1 MNSNKRSNNSL
12 QAAVN
17 KRLNLVI
24 ILALILVALLCVA
37 TSGTAEY
44 VHKTVNT
51 QWSGLAAVVSAVV
64 VAATAFM
71 TALIS
76 LAKMINHMNNHLIHH
91 SINSLEEDFTRKE
104 DGDRH
109 DKQLNTLSQTM
120 TTISQK
126 LASIEAKL
134 DMIEK
139 HLLKK

>member
-51 QWSGLAAVVSAVV
+51 QWSGLAAVV
-64 VAATAFM
+64 VAATALM
-71 TALIS
+71 TALVS
-76 LAKMINHMNNHLIHH
+76 LAKMVNHMNNDLIHH
-91 SINSLEEDFTRKE
+91 SIESLEEDFTRKE
-104 DGDRH
+104 NGLRHEEQLRSLTETMKLIDRRLT
-109 DKQLNTLSQTM
+109 K
-120 TTISQK
+120 
-126 LASIEAKL
+126 IETKL

-139 HLLKK
+139 HLVNYPSLK